1 MVILGKDQTKGNLS
15 KKQINKKTDYYKS
28 SQAKE
33 KTKWNKPNQIKGN
46 KNSFE
51 TSFKP
56 TWNEIKIWSFG
67 VICII

>member
-33 KTKWNKPNQIKGN
+33 KTK
-46 KNSFE
+46 
-51 TSFKP
+51 
-56 TWNEIKIWSFG
+56 
-67 VICII
+67 